1 MDFSPILFDTVVIVS
16 KNEENARRD
25 RRTLASF
32 RPRRVEQFASGEKAM
47 EFLVANRVDV
57 VLLDSQ
63 LEDMEGIQFLRLTRR
78 DLRLKD
84 VPIVMVT
91 AQSQR
96 DKVLDAIAVGC
107 AGYILRPYSEE
118 TFAKHVLRGC
128 QVERVTEIERQQIE
142 DAREMVAMGNF
153 DDAIEAFE
161 EIISEQNMAQK
172 YYDMGCRCLVRQKY
186 GQAIIAFKKAIKIND
201 LFAEAYKGLADAY
214 KGKGELDEFKR
225 YLQKAAE
232 IHAQFNHM
240 EETKELFIEI
250 LKYDANTPNPFNSL
264 GVKLRKSG
272 DLAGALHAYEQALS
286 LTPDD
291 ENIHFNMSKA
301 YYFMGDTERAKVS
314 VDKALAISPGFEEG
328 RKLYRKLFGR
338 EYPRDA
344 AAPAKAR
351 AAEAASMRD
360 V

>member
-16 KNEENARRD
+16 RNEENTRRD
-25 RRTLASF
+25 RRSLAPF
-32 RPRRVEQFASGEKAM
+32 RPRCVEQFTSGEKALA
-47 EFLVANRVDV
+47 FLLANRVDM

-63 LEDMEGIQFLRLTRR
+63 LDDMDGVQFLRATRR
-78 DLRLKD
+78 DMRLKD
-84 VPIVMVT
+84 LPVVMVT

-96 DKVLDAIAVGC
+96 DKVLDAVAAGC
-107 AGYILRPYSEE
+107 AGYILRPYSAE
-118 TFAKHVLRGC
+118 TFTKHVLRGC
-128 QVERVTEIERQQIE
+128 QVERVTEIEREQLE
-142 DAREMVAMGNF
+142 DAREMIAVGHF

-214 KGKGELDEFKR
+214 KGKGELDEFKH

-232 IHAQFNHM
+232 IHAQFNRL
-240 EETKELFIEI
+240 EQTKELFIEI
-250 LKYDANTPNPFNSL
+250 LKYDPNTPNPFNSL

-272 DLAGALHAYEQALS
+272 DLAGALHAYNQALT

-291 ENIHFNMSKA
+291 ENVHFNMAKA
-301 YYFMGDTERAKVS
+301 YYFMGSTDRARECIE
-314 VDKALAISPGFEEG
+314 KALDFNPGFEEG
-328 RKLYRKLFGR
+328 RKLYRKLVGR
-338 EYPRDA
+338 DYPRLVA
-344 AAPAKAR
+344 MPVAGR
-351 AAEAASMRD
+351 REAESLRD

>member
-16 KNEENARRD
+16 RNEENARRD
-25 RRTLASF
+25 RRSLAPF
-32 RPRRVEQFASGEKAM
+32 RPRRVEQFALGEKAL
-47 EFLVANRVDV
+47 EFLVTNRVDM

-63 LEDMEGIQFLRLTRR
+63 LDDMDGLQFLRATRHDPR
-78 DLRLKD
+78 LRD
-84 VPIVMVT
+84 VPVVMVT

-96 DKVLDAIAVGC
+96 DKVLDTIAVGC

-118 TFAKHVLRGC
+118 TFTKHVLRGC

-142 DAREMVAMGNF
+142 DAREMVATGNF

-172 YYDMGCRCLVRQKY
+172 YYDMGCRCLVRLKY
-186 GQAIIAFKKAIKIND
+186 GQAIIAFKKAIKLND

-214 KGKGELDEFKR
+214 KGKGDLDEFKR

-232 IHAQFNHM
+232 IHAQFNRM

-250 LKYDANTPNPFNSL
+250 LKYDPNTPNPFNSL

-272 DLAGALHAYEQALS
+272 DLAGALHAYHQALA
-286 LTPDD
+286 LTPQD

-301 YYFMGDTERAKVS
+301 YYFMGNTDRARECIE
-314 VDKALAISPGFEEG
+314 KALDSSPGFEEG
-328 RKLYRKLFGR
+328 RKLYRKLTGR
-338 EYPRDA
+338 EYPRTGP
-344 AAPAKAR
+344 APTAGR
-351 AAEAASMRD
+351 GEAESLRD

>member
-1 MDFSPILFDTVVIVS
+1 MDFSPILFDTVVIVTRNDDHA
-16 KNEENARRD
+16 KRD
-25 RRTLASF
+25 RRSLAPF
-32 RPRRVEQFASGEKAM
+32 RPRRVEQFASAAAAM
-47 EFLVANRVDV
+47 EFLSANRVDMI
-57 VLLDSQ
+57 LLDDSI
-63 LEDMEGIQFLRLTRR
+63 EDMDAFRFLRLLRR
-78 DLRLKD
+78 DRKLAQ
-84 VPIVMVT
+84 VPVVMVT
-91 AQSQR
+91 TQSKR
-96 DKVLDAIAVGC
+96 DKVLDAIAAGC

-118 TFAKHVLRGC
+118 TFSKHVLRGC
-128 QVERVTEIERQQIE
+128 QVERVHEIEQQQLE

-161 EIISEQNMAQK
+161 EIISEQNMAEK

-214 KGKGELDEFKR
+214 KGKGELEEFKH

-232 IHAQFNHM
+232 IHAQFNRL
-240 EETKELFIEI
+240 EQTKELFIEI
-250 LKYDANTPNPFNSL
+250 LKYDPNTPNPFNTL

-272 DLAGALHAYEQALS
+272 DIPGALHAYNQALS

-301 YYFMGDTERAKVS
+301 YYFLGNTEQAVVS
-314 VDKALAISPGFEEG
+314 VTRALEINPDFEEG
-328 RKLYRKLFGR
+328 GKLYRKLLGR
-338 EYPRDA
+338 DHPR
-344 AAPAKAR
+344 PSPSSR
-351 AAEAASMRD
+351 ASRPGTESLRD

>member
-1 MDFSPILFDTVVIVS
+1 MDFSPILFDTVVIVAR
-16 KNEENARRD
+16 NEDNARRD
-25 RRTLASF
+25 RRSLASF
-32 RPRRVEQFASGEKAM
+32 RPQRVETFASGAKAL
-47 EFLVANRVDV
+47 EFLLANRVDM

-63 LEDMEGIQFLRLTRR
+63 FEDMDAIQFLRATRR
-78 DLRLKD
+78 DMRLKD
-84 VPIVMVT
+84 VPVVMVT
-91 AQSQR
+91 AVSHR
-96 DKVLDAIAVGC
+96 EKVLDAIAQGC

-142 DAREMVAMGNF
+142 DAREMIAAGNF

-172 YYDMGCRCLVRQKY
+172 YYDMGCRCLMRQKF
-186 GQAIIAFKKAIKIND
+186 GQAIIAFKKAIKLND

-214 KGKGELDEFKR
+214 KAKGEIDEFKR

-232 IHAQFNHM
+232 VHAQFNRL

-250 LKYDANTPNPFNSL
+250 LKYDPLSPNPFNSL

-272 DLAGALHAYEQALS
+272 DLAGALHAYTQALS

-291 ENIHFNMSKA
+291 ENVLFNMSKA
-301 YYFMGDTERAKVS
+301 LYFMGDAESAKVKVERALELNPS
-314 VDKALAISPGFEEG
+314 FEEG
-328 RKLYRKLFGR
+328 RKLYRKLYNR
-338 EYPRDA
+338 EYPR
-344 AAPAKAR
+344 PAEVGESRRKA
-351 AAEAASMRD
+351 ESLRD
-360 V
+360 D